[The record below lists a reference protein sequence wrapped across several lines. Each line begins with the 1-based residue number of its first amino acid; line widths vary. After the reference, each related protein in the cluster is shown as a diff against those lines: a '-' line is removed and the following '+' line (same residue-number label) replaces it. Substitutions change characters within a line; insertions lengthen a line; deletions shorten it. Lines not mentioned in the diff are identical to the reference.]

1 MASMTVEALERF
13 LSRDGKSMFSNI
25 TFPSDIDK
33 NIAVNEIIKESS
45 AFEVLYADGDY
56 MIEAVKLWS
65 EKYYYTFQKWA
76 KGFKEDFSPIDNY
89 DRHEESENH
98 RGEEDKTTYGKKDT
112 TTYGKKDTF
121 TNGKIETHEVSAYN
135 SSTYQPEDKTSFSG
149 NDSSQ
154 LSGSD
159 SLQLSGS
166 DTVNIKENSSYKTHV
181 HGNIGVSTSTDV
193 LTKWMDFYHDYNI
206 YKMIADCYVSEFCIM
221 VY

>member
-25 TFPSDIDK
+25 IFPSDIDK
-33 NIAVNEIIKESS
+33 TIAVNEIIKESS

-112 TTYGKKDTF
+112 F
-121 TNGKIETHEVSAYN
+121 TNGKIETHEVSAYD
-135 SSTYQPEDKTSFSG
+135 SSTYQPDDKTTFSG

-159 SLQLSGS
+159 
-166 DTVNIKENSSYKTHV
+166 TINIKENSTHETHV

-206 YKMIADCYVSEFCIM
+206 YKMIADCFISEFCIM

>member
-112 TTYGKKDTF
+112 F
-121 TNGKIETHEVSAYN
+121 TNGKIETHEVSAYD

-149 NDSSQ
+149 NDSS
-154 LSGSD
+154 
-159 SLQLSGS
+159 QLSGS

-206 YKMIADCYVSEFCIM
+206 YKMIADCFVSEFCIM